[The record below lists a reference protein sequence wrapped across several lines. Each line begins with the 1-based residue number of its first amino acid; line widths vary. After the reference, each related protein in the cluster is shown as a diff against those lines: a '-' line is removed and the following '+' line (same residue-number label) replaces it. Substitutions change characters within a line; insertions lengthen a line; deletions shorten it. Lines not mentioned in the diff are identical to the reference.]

1 MDKNQLIKNLL
12 NFDREVDMLYGTSEL
27 TFKCYIVGGGALVLT
42 DYVSRVT
49 HDVDILK
56 AVPDAIIPLMAK
68 YDMNM
73 NVSAHICSFAD
84 DCYLRA
90 KKLDIGSRC
99 VEFYTLSLEDLVVSK
114 LAAARDKDLED
125 ISRPE
130 IIANLNWTL
139 LDEIIETAE
148 EGILSD
154 WDRQALKTIYKN
166 YKEDFYSEDT
176 DI

>member
-1 MDKNQLIKNLL
+1 MNKNQLIKNLL
-12 NFDREVDMLYGTSEL
+12 NFDREVDMLYGNSEM

-49 HDVDILK
+49 HDVDILR
-56 AVPDAIIPLMAK
+56 AVPNVIVPLMAK

-73 NVSAHICSFAD
+73 NVSAHMCSFAD
-84 DCYLRA
+84 DYYLRA
-90 KKLDIGSRC
+90 QKLDIGSRC
-99 VEFYTLSLEDLVVSK
+99 VEFYTLSLEDLVASK
-114 LAAARDKDLED
+114 LASARDKDLED
-125 ISRPE
+125 ISQPE
-130 IIANLNWTL
+130 IITNLNWKL

-154 WDRQALKTIYKN
+154 WDRQALKTNYKN
-166 YKEDFYSEDT
+166 YKEDYYSEKT

>member
-1 MDKNQLIKNLL
+1 MNKNQLIKNLL
-12 NFDREVDMLYGTSEL
+12 NFDREVDMLYGKSEMA
-27 TFKCYIVGGGALVLT
+27 FKCYIVGGGALVLT
-42 DYVSRVT
+42 DYVSRAT
-49 HDVDILK
+49 HDVDVLK
-56 AVPDAIIPLMAK
+56 AVPGDIVPLMEK

-73 NVSAHICSFAD
+73 NVSAHLCSFAD

-90 KKLDIGSRC
+90 QKLDVGSRC
-99 VEFYTLSLEDLVVSK
+99 VEFYTLSLEDLVASK

-130 IIANLNWTL
+130 IVANLNWKL

-166 YKEDFYSEDT
+166 YKEDHYREKADV
-176 DI
+176 